1 MFAAKLVTEEWEINK
16 RLRDFGVSRAELID
30 IIRGVV
36 GARSDAT
43 VDDPVTAGG
52 LFAYIFGTRY
62 IRQLFKARGWFQ
74 HREDNVESVKHPDR
88 NLKIVYQ
95 SVDLAAEERQDPQA
109 VSGKGS
115 GADRLIFSGQ
125 GKLFDGDQLN
135 ALNRKNLADLKFG
148 TWFFCVSVN
157 GDDVRGELSLPRAV
171 SNGNF
176 EGFIERIFI
185 IRPGEWSGLRIV
197 GDSGPEAVEFEPSI
211 TRK

>member
-1 MFAAKLVTEEWEINK
+1 MFAAKLVTEEWEVNK

-95 SVDLAAEERQDPQA
+95 SVDWRLK
-109 VSGKGS
+109 S
-115 GADRLIFSGQ
+115 DRIL
-125 GKLFDGDQLN
+125 
-135 ALNRKNLADLKFG
+135 R
-148 TWFFCVSVN
+148 
-157 GDDVRGELSLPRAV
+157 LSLAKAQVP
-171 SNGNF
+171 
-176 EGFIERIFI
+176 I
-185 IRPGEWSGLRIV
+185 GLFFLAKVNYLTVISSMR
-197 GDSGPEAVEFEPSI
+197 
-211 TRK
+211 